1 MVARHKENKDLYLK
15 IRVDVSGVHQKRLL
29 TSHHYRE
36 RPGSLKSCLDCSLST
51 RFHLTV
57 NYECFYVSRKD
68 SVLTWLNRRH
78 GKRHSLRSLFYI
90 VIFDK

>member
-1 MVARHKENKDLYLK
+1 MFLVWY
-15 IRVDVSGVHQKRLL
+15 QKRLL
-29 TSHHYRE
+29 TSHHCSE

-68 SVLTWLNRRH
+68 SVLTWLGRRY
-78 GKRHSLRSLFYI
+78 RERRSLRRLFYI
-90 VIFDK
+90 AIFDK

>member
-15 IRVDVSGVHQKRLL
+15 IRVDVSGVHQKSLVS
-29 TSHHYRE
+29 SHHYSE

-57 NYECFYVSRKD
+57 NYECFYVSRKRFSAHMVRQD
-68 SVLTWLNRRH
+68 TRGEAQLKEPVL
-78 GKRHSLRSLFYI
+78 HSHI
-90 VIFDK
+90 